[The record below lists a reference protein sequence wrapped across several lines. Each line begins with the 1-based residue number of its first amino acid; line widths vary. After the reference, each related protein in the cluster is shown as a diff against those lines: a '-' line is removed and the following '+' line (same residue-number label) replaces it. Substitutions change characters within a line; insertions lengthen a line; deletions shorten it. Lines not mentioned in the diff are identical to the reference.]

1 MAKIELEDREY
12 VAKPDESINYRRDLA
27 AKILAGDSLSD
38 DVQDKVKEAYILS
51 SRYYHDFDH
60 AADIGQAMSS
70 EQYEALKS
78 LGASVKQIY
87 KAEQQQV
94 LAGFYHDI
102 VYAPVD
108 NLPTG
113 GVGVTADVR
122 NQLNDIIDFDNKPN
136 FKIREDAAITPATQI
151 VLDMFKFNDKDGKT
165 RFVPG
170 DTLNPFGG
178 QNEFLSAL
186 VMAKDL
192 ESRNVPL
199 SNIAQIS
206 QRIAATVPFDFNG
219 KIEDLDTKLRDM
231 NDRMNLGL
239 NEVELRASFVGTIDL
254 ANRDV
259 KGFGGEFKD
268 YNKGTRNLLAENRPE
283 LRDTA
288 NSKPE
293 NLFTAT
299 VGAAGFTG
307 GAIKPETIFHQA
319 KFEDKG
325 LVYPPN
331 DELKAMTDKARDE
344 NIPSGVIYLEALA
357 AAAAVTRAT
366 AVANDMTAASLPSK
380 QLADPMEIISITQTA
395 PANPNPADRRLDEKN
410 INNAIVGLRSDEPGF
425 QPDKGLRETAAKLLE
440 AVGPDGVRKIAQTA
454 RDPEVKF
461 PMPAAMKKFETS
473 EAAQSF
479 LDSVGIKIERE
490 LTRVPTEIDDAK
502 MGRTAARGMTA

>member
-1 MAKIELEDREY
+1 MAKIYLDNGKEY

-27 AKILAGDSLSD
+27 ARILGGENLSED
-38 DVQDKVKEAYILS
+38 LQDKVQEAYKLS

-60 AADIGQAMSS
+60 AADIGQAMST
-70 EQYEALKS
+70 EQYEALET
-78 LGASVKQIY
+78 LGLSVKQIY

-122 NQLNDIIDFDNKPN
+122 NKLNDIIDFDNKPN

-165 RFVPG
+165 RFIPG

-192 ESRNVPL
+192 ESRDVPL
-199 SNIAQIS
+199 ENVAQIS

-219 KIEDLDTKLRDM
+219 KIEDLDTKLRDV
-231 NDRMNLGL
+231 NGRMNLGL
-239 NEVELRASFVGTIDL
+239 DEKELRASFVGTIDL

-283 LRDTA
+283 LRDA
-288 NSKPE
+288 NTSKPE

-325 LVYPPN
+325 IVYPPN

-357 AAAAVTRAT
+357 AAAAITRAT

-380 QLADPMEIISITQTA
+380 QLADPMDSISITQTA
-395 PANPNPADRRLDEKN
+395 TPSAPGDRRLDDKN
-410 INNAIVGLRSDEPGF
+410 IRNAIEGLRSDEPGF

-473 EAAQSF
+473 EAAKAF
-479 LDSVGIKIERE
+479 LDSVGVKIEKE
-490 LTRVPTEIDDAK
+490 LTRVPTEIEDATL
-502 MGRTAARGMTA
+502 GRTTSRSMTA